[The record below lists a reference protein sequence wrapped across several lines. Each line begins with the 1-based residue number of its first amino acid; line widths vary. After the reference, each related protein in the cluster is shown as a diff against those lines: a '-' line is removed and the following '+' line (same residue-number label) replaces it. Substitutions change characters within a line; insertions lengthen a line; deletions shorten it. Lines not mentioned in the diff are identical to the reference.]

1 MEAFIQY
8 DFLRNAVITGVL
20 IGFTA
25 PVLGVFIVVRRLAL
39 ITDALSHITL
49 TGIAFHLFL
58 SQTLS
63 ILTGLSPVYMGMV
76 FAAAG
81 SLLIEK
87 LRLVYTAYQELAVP
101 IILSSAIGLGVIFIS
116 LADGF
121 NQDLFQYLFGSII
134 AVSRDDLAAV
144 AGITAFVAVVLIL
157 FYNQL
162 LFIAFDEN
170 QARVSGIPVKSMNL
184 LFIIMTALVIAT
196 SMQLVGILLVSSLMT
211 LPVAAALQVAKS
223 FRQMFMYSVI
233 VGESAVISGM
243 ISAFYL
249 DVSSGGMIVLAA
261 LFLLFSAMMYRRAS
275 GRPVYHPGRQKE
287 TAAE

>member
-1 MEAFIQY
+1 MEVFIQY
-8 DFLRNAVITGVL
+8 DFLRYALIAGIL

-25 PVLGVFIVVRRLAL
+25 PVLGVLIVVRRLAL
-39 ITDALSHITL
+39 LTDALSHITL

-63 ILTGLSPVYMGMV
+63 ILTGISPVYMGMV
-76 FAAAG
+76 FAAFG
-81 SLLIEK
+81 SILVEK
-87 LRLVYTAYQELAVP
+87 LRTAYTAYQELAVP

-121 NQDLFQYLFGSII
+121 NQDLFSYLFGSII
-134 AVSRDDLAAV
+134 AVSKGDLGAV
-144 AGITAFVAVVLIL
+144 TGITIFVTIVLIL
-157 FYNQL
+157 FYKQF

-211 LPVAAALQVAKS
+211 LPVAAALQVAES
-223 FRQMFMYSVI
+223 FRQMFVYSVI
-233 VGESAVISGM
+233 VGEAAVLSGM
-243 ISAFYL
+243 VSAFYL

-261 LFLLFSAMMYRRAS
+261 LVLLFVSMMYRKAS
-275 GRPVYHPGRQKE
+275 GRAVFHPGRQKE
-287 TAAE
+287 AAVE